1 MLDEALIYLHKKI
14 VSNIESMD
22 LNQFSNIE
30 VIDKIQRD
38 ITSETLK
45 NSISITEQQRSML
58 IELLTFEAFE
68 YGAISYYLSKD
79 KVGDIMYNGYGRC
92 FVEIGGVMT
101 PVPSFFYSNEHLM
114 RKLRMMLN
122 YSGRT
127 IDTSNPIVD
136 ARLPSGVRINAI
148 IEPICLNGVSISIR
162 KQSVG
167 KIDFERYVQFG
178 SCNDAMAQILIN
190 LIKNKFNIIV
200 SGGTGSGKT
209 TLLRILC
216 SYISATDRVITIED
230 AAELSLNLENIV
242 SLETRGS
249 NSSSM
254 SKEVSIQDLVISS
267 LRMRPDRIIVGE
279 CRGGEA
285 FQMLQAMN
293 TGHDGSMT
301 SLHANSPRDAILR
314 IESMVLMSG
323 MDMPIEKVKEVI
335 AGSVDVIIQISRL
348 SNGRRVITSISQ
360 VLGIENHVV
369 TMHDVAYFDEL
380 NDRFV
385 VKGLTQNI

>member
-1 MLDEALIYLHKKI
+1 MIDDAFLFVHKRM
-14 VSNIESMD
+14 VFYIESID
-22 LNQFSNIE
+22 INQLSISDVHE
-30 VIDKIQRD
+30 KIQREMSAE
-38 ITSETLK
+38 ILK
-45 NSISITEQQRSML
+45 NSISITDQQRSTL
-58 IELLTFEAFE
+58 LELLRLEAFD
-68 YGAISYYLSKD
+68 YGGISYYLSKD
-79 KVGDIMYNGYGRC
+79 KIGDIMFNGYDQC
-92 FVEIGGVMT
+92 FVEVGGVMT
-101 PVPSFFYSNEHLM
+101 PVPSFFYSSEHLM

-148 IEPICLNGVSISIR
+148 IEPICLNGISLSIR

-167 KIDFERYVQFG
+167 NIDFNRYIQFG
-178 SCNDAMAQILIN
+178 SCNDAMADILISLVSN
-190 LIKNKFNIIV
+190 KKNIVV

-209 TLLRILC
+209 TLLRLLA
-216 SYISATDRVITIED
+216 SHISPKDRVITIED
-230 AAELSLNLENIV
+230 AAELSLNLSNLV
-242 SLETRGS
+242 SLETRVS
-249 NSSSM
+249 NTSNT
-254 SKEVSIQDLVISS
+254 SKPITIQDLVIAS

-323 MDMPIEKVKEVI
+323 MDMPIDKVKEVI
-335 AGSVDVIIQISRL
+335 SGSIDIIIQISRL
-348 SNGRRVITSISQ
+348 HNGKRVITSISQ
-360 VLGIENHVV
+360 VMGIENNIV
-369 TMHDVAYFDEL
+369 TMHDVAYYDEI
-380 NDRFV
+380 NDSFI
-385 VKGLTQNI
+385 VKGLS